1 MTRRRRPGARGGA
14 RGCGQSRGHPSG
26 QGSGDRRGGICR
38 SSRGGEARCHR
49 LYASL
54 GLWRAAQAPVVAA
67 VCGLSGVW
75 CQSASGLA
83 PEHSVAQELGRG
95 QWKEQGEGRV
105 ERTSDGLCYAFRGE
119 LAPTSG
125 APVDFAFHL
134 QKAGNSGSSTRSHS
148 SRAGIY
154 TIGLIP
160 AHRPRA
166 APFPA
171 SPPFA
176 PAGNQICDLPA
187 CRHPRGLSSCVSE
200 APPAPP
206 CLRTKADSKKVPF
219 ARSGA
224 GATQAPKSVFIR
236 RLGFTDSSRSR
247 PAVPFSCGSPRA
259 DLEPAHE
266 TRHQQLRFRFAL
278 RA

>member
-1 MTRRRRPGARGGA
+1 MAA
-14 RGCGQSRGHPSG
+14 ACGP
-26 QGSGDRRGGICR
+26 
-38 SSRGGEARCHR
+38 
-49 LYASL
+49 
-54 GLWRAAQAPVVAA
+54 
-67 VCGLSGVW
+67 SGVW

-105 ERTSDGLCYAFRGE
+105 EPTSDGLCYAFRGE

-134 QKAGNSGSSTRSHS
+134 QKAGNSGSSTRSPLVARGYIYHRLNS
-148 SRAGIY
+148 GPSPACCPIPGIAAFRACWQSN
-154 TIGLIP
+154 L
-160 AHRPRA
+160 RSPRL
-166 APFPA
+166 
-171 SPPFA
+171 SPPPLTFILRVCSSSSSSLLA
-176 PAGNQICDLPA
+176 HKGRQQKLPF
-187 CRHPRGLSSCVSE
+187 SC
-200 APPAPP
+200 
-206 CLRTKADSKKVPF
+206 
-219 ARSGA
+219 SGA